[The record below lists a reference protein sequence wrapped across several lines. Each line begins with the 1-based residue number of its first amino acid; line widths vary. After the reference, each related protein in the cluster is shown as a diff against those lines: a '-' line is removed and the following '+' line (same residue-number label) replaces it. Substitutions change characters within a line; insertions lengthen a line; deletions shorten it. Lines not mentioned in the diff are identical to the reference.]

1 MTTETAA
8 TVTKTSGCSPK
19 AVVIQDESDV
29 LTTQQTVLQSA
40 IAGAKTRAEVAA
52 LYSMIPPLRSS
63 SALKAVYGVPS
74 ISDPFSSA
82 VRPCESDI
90 ESA

>member
-1 MTTETAA
+1 M
-8 TVTKTSGCSPK
+8 
-19 AVVIQDESDV
+19 SDV

-40 IAGAKTRAEVAA
+40 IASAKTRAEVAT

-74 ISDPFSSA
+74 TDF
-82 VRPCESDI
+82 
-90 ESA
+90 